1 MTNDPKSD
9 IIAEAIMVG
18 QQTSGRT
25 PWTMAEVV
33 LAALKEKYEI
43 TPYRDGEPT
52 FDKDKNFTGWTKR
65 RCGEHRTVG
74 EHRAM
79 CSTCGEWC
87 YPERDMAC
95 DGCRIE

>member
-74 EHRAM
+74 G
-79 CSTCGEWC
+79 T
-87 YPERDMAC
+87 ERCVVPAVS
-95 DGCRIE
+95 GATPREIWPATGAG